1 MSSISVSLKA
11 VFLYQALLK
20 QEEQEPEEDRDGS
33 IWRMV
38 YLDNATAELDP
49 RPDGRQLSNLFAQL
63 TRAGLYRPQ
72 DNEFK
77 GAWGEV
83 RLEPK
88 PEWSTPE

>member
-1 MSSISVSLKA
+1 LAKINVSA
-11 VFLYQALLK
+11 MGRALYSALASQK
-20 QEEQEPEEDRDGS
+20 EQEAEEDKDGT

-38 YLDNATAELDP
+38 YLDNATAELMP

-63 TRAGLYRPQ
+63 TRAGLYRNQ
-72 DNEFK
+72 DNEFR

-88 PEWSTPE
+88 PDWRAA